1 MTERELE
8 FEWDEIK
15 AKGNL
20 EKHGVSF
27 LTAAATFWNERLE
40 RVDDREDYGELR
52 WIALGRVGIEVYRV
66 VFTWR
71 SENLIRILS
80 AQKASKHE
88 QEIYY
93 RETFSQ

>member
-1 MTERELE
+1 MKEIELE
-8 FEWDEIK
+8 FDETK

-27 LTAAATFWNERLE
+27 LTAAAIFSNERLE
-40 RVDDREDYGELR
+40 RIDDREDYGELR

-71 SENLIRILS
+71 SENLIRVVT
-80 AQKASKHE
+80 AQKASKDE
-88 QEIYY
+88 EEIYY
-93 RETFSQ
+93 RETFS

>member
-1 MTERELE
+1 MKEIELE
-8 FEWDEIK
+8 FEWDETT

-27 LTAAATFWNERLE
+27 LTAAAIFSNERLE
-40 RVDDREDYGELR
+40 RIDDREDYGELR

-71 SENLIRILS
+71 SENLIRVVT
-80 AQKASKHE
+80 AQKASKDE
-88 QEIYY
+88 EEIYY
-93 RETFSQ
+93 RETFS